1 MNTIIPDKI
10 KSKHGKPGQRSII
23 PWNSSVLTHN
33 WYTEIGHSSGT
44 DPMPFGVYKNSWFH
58 LVRKSAVNLSTS
70 VYLQLDI

>member
-44 DPMPFGVYKNSWFH
+44 DPMPFGVYKNS
-58 LVRKSAVNLSTS
+58 
-70 VYLQLDI
+70 